1 VTALK
6 KIDIIFL
13 IYLVISTVLLVFTSD
28 SSVELS
34 TFIWFRLS
42 IVLSVIALIY
52 TAKKNNHPIFSL
64 LRLSYPLILS
74 GYFYSETVFYNKLFF
89 KNIDP
94 FLVKIETTI
103 FGMQP
108 SLEFSACFPN
118 KLFSEL
124 MYFAYFFFY
133 VLILGFTLYM
143 FVKRRNYFNKVT
155 FQLIFSTYIFYLI
168 FCFIPSAGPQF
179 YFTYPESEL
188 PKAFFFDHIMHFI
201 QRVAEQPTGAFPSSH
216 VGISFIILM
225 LSKKSAPEFYSIT
238 WPLVLLLIL
247 STVYIKAHY
256 AIDIIGGLIIAPFIL
271 YLSDFLYQLPAWK
284 NVE

>member
-1 VTALK
+1 MTTLK

-13 IYLVISTVLLVFTSD
+13 VYLVISTVLLVFTRD

-34 TFIWFRLS
+34 TFIWVRLS

-52 TAKKNNHPIFSL
+52 AAKKNGSPIISL

-74 GYFYSETVFYNKLFF
+74 GYFYSETVFYNKFIF
-89 KNIDP
+89 NNIDP
-94 FLVKIETTI
+94 WLVDIEAAI

-108 SLEFSACFPN
+108 SLEFSAYFSN

-133 VLILGFTLYM
+133 VLIFSFTLYM

-179 YFTYPESEL
+179 YFTYPESAL
-188 PKAFFFDHIMHFI
+188 PKAYFFDHIMHFI

-216 VGISFIILM
+216 VGISLIILM
-225 LSKKSAPEFYSIT
+225 LSKKTAPEFYRIV
-238 WPLVLLLIL
+238 WPFVLFLIL